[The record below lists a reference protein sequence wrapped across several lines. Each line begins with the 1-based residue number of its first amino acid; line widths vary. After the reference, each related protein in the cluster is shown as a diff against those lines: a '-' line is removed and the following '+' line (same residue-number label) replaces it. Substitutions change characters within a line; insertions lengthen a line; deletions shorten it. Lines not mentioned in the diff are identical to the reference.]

1 MTRFS
6 PSDNEMVIQP
16 LGDDRLVLSLMRE
29 VLTSVGNREE
39 DPATARVSVAAY
51 PDDEEA
57 QTEYER
63 LMQPELSTGRRIDQA
78 VLDTVI
84 SGFEDGAVSLSWSE
98 AESLLMAV
106 NEARVVIGARLGIES
121 DDWEP
126 DEEVSGHPALALLR
140 YLTGYQDELIGVL
153 ADRL

>member
-1 MTRFS
+1 MTRFN
-6 PSDNEMVIQP
+6 PSDQEMVIQEI
-16 LGDDRLVLSLMRE
+16 GDDRLVLSLMSE

-39 DPATARVSVAAY
+39 DPATERLSVAAY

-63 LMQPELSTGRRIDQA
+63 FMQSDLVTGRRIDQA
-78 VLDTVI
+78 VVDTVI
-84 SGFEDGAVSLSWSE
+84 KGFEDGPVSLSWPD

-126 DEEVSGHPALALLR
+126 DEEVAGHPVLALLR

-153 ADRL
+153 AGRL